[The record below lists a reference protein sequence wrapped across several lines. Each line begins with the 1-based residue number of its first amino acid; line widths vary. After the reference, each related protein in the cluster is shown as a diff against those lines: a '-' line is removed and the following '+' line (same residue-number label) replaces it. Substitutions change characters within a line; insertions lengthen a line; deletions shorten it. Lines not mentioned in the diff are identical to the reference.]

1 MKKSFSVLIILLL
14 VSLGLVVVGGASLAY
29 SGSQVTVEEL
39 NSFGDKSAAE
49 GIRLQIPV
57 GCLDARLNWNT
68 EYKVGDESAIA
79 SVINYYQKAQAD
91 KWRLREE
98 DAARLDITT
107 NYGSFY
113 QGGTLNYKY
122 YYTLSVSGTVILKNE
137 PTAYLYRP
145 TVWPSKGNEYIEIK
159 CFDVYSVGTTE
170 EASEYPEKNLCRGI
184 GYRASEPNNVSA
196 YSVSEATD
204 TDLYY
209 AVDLRLKDGG
219 RPAADIFESGY
230 GVWRIGYQVR
240 EEKETVSLEFT
251 EKTQEFICEIDPEEM
266 LLEIAVSEDENDLY
280 VITARNGMCYL
291 SVIDLEGTRPE
302 QKLELMTYDEESTP
316 KIYHVF
322 LGENVVAPRLVGG
335 KMAVV
340 AANESGMYE
349 FQFVMDKAKN
359 DAEPT
364 TAYLVENY
372 GKNITHW
379 DRAPVSVEM
388 ACKDGKLAMVYS
400 LTNSYG
406 NFGGDRKNY
415 RIGCFWLAIYD
426 ETGLVYAGEYGMSQ
440 GIGEVMSGRER
451 TDMCEI
457 QDNIE
462 IGISWG
468 E

>member
-1 MKKSFSVLIILLL
+1 
-14 VSLGLVVVGGASLAY
+14 
-29 SGSQVTVEEL
+29 
-39 NSFGDKSAAE
+39 
-49 GIRLQIPV
+49 
-57 GCLDARLNWNT
+57 
-68 EYKVGDESAIA
+68 
-79 SVINYYQKAQAD
+79 
-91 KWRLREE
+91 
-98 DAARLDITT
+98 
-107 NYGSFY
+107 
-113 QGGTLNYKY
+113 
-122 YYTLSVSGTVILKNE
+122 
-137 PTAYLYRP
+137 
-145 TVWPSKGNEYIEIK
+145 
-159 CFDVYSVGTTE
+159 
-170 EASEYPEKNLCRGI
+170 
-184 GYRASEPNNVSA
+184 
-196 YSVSEATD
+196 
-204 TDLYY
+204 
-209 AVDLRLKDGG
+209 
-219 RPAADIFESGY
+219 
-230 GVWRIGYQVR
+230 
-240 EEKETVSLEFT
+240 
-251 EKTQEFICEIDPEEM
+251 
-266 LLEIAVSEDENDLY
+266 
-280 VITARNGMCYL
+280 
-291 SVIDLEGTRPE
+291 
-302 QKLELMTYDEESTP
+302 
-316 KIYHVF
+316 
-322 LGENVVAPRLVGG
+322 
-335 KMAVV
+335 MAVV